1 MPIILAANQ
10 SDTAVAIVLVVA
22 TAVSIT
28 IAVVARVLPPRKVS
42 GPPRVP
48 RGRPAWPLFVV
59 LFWSAGLYVLCGS
72 WYRAYC
78 EQRASRQAGHEVRLD
93 PFPQTDQQTA
103 VLYTLPPLVG
113 LAALLLGDYAVR
125 RTTEHDLGLSP
136 RRLIP
141 GVARGLL
148 GIVIVLPPLF
158 CLSELM
164 ELFYRAIHY
173 QHPAEHPLLK
183 VLGKRPDPSVAGMIF
198 FGAWVLA
205 PLWEELAFRGHVQ
218 TLLRRLFSSVGSPA
232 LPSSVIPASKTTV
245 MPGTV
250 PPVLE
255 YASPLPL
262 REPTARHTWAAIVCT
277 SLLFALVHP
286 LWSQPVIFFLALCL
300 GYAYERTRN
309 LWVPITIHSMFN
321 TFSTLLFLGTR

>member
-10 SDTAVAIVLVVA
+10 SDTVVEIGLLVAMA
-22 TAVSIT
+22 ASIT
-28 IAVVARVLPPRKVS
+28 IALVARVLPPRRVS

-48 RGRPAWPLFVV
+48 PDRPAWPLFVV
-59 LFWSAGLYVLCGS
+59 LFWAAGLYVLCGS

-78 EQRASRQAGHEVRLD
+78 DQRASRQAGHEVHID

-103 VLYTLPPLVG
+103 VLYTFPPLVG
-113 LAALLLGDYAVR
+113 LAALLLGDYAAR
-125 RTTEHDLGLSP
+125 RTTGQDLGLGP
-136 RRLIP
+136 RRLMP

-158 CLSELM
+158 CLSQLM
-164 ELFYRAIHY
+164 ELLYRLVHY
-173 QHPAEHPLLK
+173 EHPAEHPLLK
-183 VLGKRPDPSVAGMIF
+183 VLGNRPNPSVVGMIF
-198 FGAWVLA
+198 CGAWVLA
-205 PLWEELAFRGHVQ
+205 PMWEELAFRGHVQ
-218 TLLRRLFSSVGSPA
+218 TLLRRLFRSIGRAAPSRTIPPAISP
-232 LPSSVIPASKTTV
+232 PAPQTA
-245 MPGTV
+245 

-255 YASPLPL
+255 YASPRQV
-262 REPTARHTWAAIVCT
+262 REPNAAQTWAAIVCT

-309 LWVPITIHSMFN
+309 LWVPITIHSLFN
-321 TFSTLLFLGTR
+321 MVSTLLFLGTR